1 MPGPRGQPS
10 IRFSGNQGKIYVPR
24 RGRPGEVQ
32 TFVFYLSSVG
42 KDNPQESFECIKQYV
57 TCEGSVRLECAGGI
71 QHKIIVCATDDSYQ
85 KARQSMMLSEEETR
99 SRGAVVIKP
108 GRRYLG
114 EAPSPRPTFPPRCKS
129 GNPRRV
135 CRTSPP
141 AGSRHV
147 PSCRPAPRRG
157 ARPYRKPDLVQRLQK
172 DGLTAQDRHVLDELL
187 QEVGLRPSRTGR
199 VPQAASH
206 SGSLVSTLHRDNTF
220 TLKDAFFGEVRKDWP
235 GYTEGDRQLL
245 QRVLLRCVSTAIF
258 VNRIREEQGLLWTS
272 RCDDRVVSV
281 SVSLK
286 SAQSQNA
293 PPVPC
298 ERPPDPLMDPTDL
311 PPSQVCLPG
320 CRVGPFDP
328 LFAVLV
334 TKRPKEFQDPLANKK
349 PRISHL
355 ASKGAG
361 PVNSKLGMSSR
372 REGGEVWVEDKLTVS
387 RILLPGVT
395 RSSDPLSD
403 VSNDSAHKRKDHE
416 DPRAVKAEKL
426 CPPPPGR
433 GSAHFPLR
441 SGTYSENNTKSAEGP
456 CCLSDHKGACQSS
469 AEPSGAAPK
478 PSYLQKYR
486 TVRSQ
491 AQRQEYKSDFNMEYS
506 EYRRLHAHIEGV
518 TRRFTELDS
527 ELRQLQPGTA
537 AYETIHNQI
546 LQEYRNIK
554 KANPTYSQEK
564 SRCEFLH
571 RKLAHIKKLIA
582 EFDQRQLHGWT

>member
-1 MPGPRGQPS
+1 MAALKQEHRYGLSTSTSTSTQGRVSVLHVKLTESALRSVEENRSGGGPRGQPS

-114 EAPSPRPTFPPRCKS
+114 KQVQIWKPAPGVSHVAPCRQPSRPVVSS
-129 GNPRRV
+129 GAAKR
-135 CRTSPP
+135 S
-141 AGSRHV
+141 AGSG
-147 PSCRPAPRRG
+147 SRPLRERLAHLL
-157 ARPYRKPDLVQRLQK
+157 ALKPYRKPDLVQRLQK

-187 QEVGLRPSRTGR
+187 QEV
-199 VPQAASH
+199 
-206 SGSLVSTLHRDNTF
+206 STLHRDSTF

-245 QRVLLRCVSTAIF
+245 QRVLLRC
-258 VNRIREEQGLLWTS
+258 
-272 RCDDRVVSV
+272 
-281 SVSLK
+281 
-286 SAQSQNA
+286 SQNA

-311 PPSQVCLPG
+311 PPSQ
-320 CRVGPFDP
+320 
-328 LFAVLV
+328 
-334 TKRPKEFQDPLANKK
+334 KRPKEFQDPLANKK

-441 SGTYSENNTKSAEGP
+441 SVP
-456 CCLSDHKGACQSS
+456 L
-469 AEPSGAAPK
+469 PVLAP
-478 PSYLQKYR
+478 YRKYR

>member
-1 MPGPRGQPS
+1 MAALKQEHRYGLSTSTSTSTQGRVSVLHVKLTESALRSVEENRSGGGPRGQPS

-114 EAPSPRPTFPPRCKS
+114 KQVQIWKPAPGVSHVAPCRQPSRPVVSS
-129 GNPRRV
+129 GAAKR
-135 CRTSPP
+135 S
-141 AGSRHV
+141 AGSG
-147 PSCRPAPRRG
+147 SRPLRERLAHLL
-157 ARPYRKPDLVQRLQK
+157 ALKPYRKPDLVQRLQK

-187 QEVGLRPSRTGR
+187 QEV
-199 VPQAASH
+199 
-206 SGSLVSTLHRDNTF
+206 STLHRDSTF

-245 QRVLLRCVSTAIF
+245 QRVLLR
-258 VNRIREEQGLLWTS
+258 
-272 RCDDRVVSV
+272 
-281 SVSLK
+281 K

-311 PPSQVCLPG
+311 PPSQ
-320 CRVGPFDP
+320 
-328 LFAVLV
+328 
-334 TKRPKEFQDPLANKK
+334 KRPKEFQDPLANKK

-441 SGTYSENNTKSAEGP
+441 SGTYSENNTKSA
-456 CCLSDHKGACQSS
+456 DHKGACQSS